1 MRSTRSWQR
10 LNLKICKY
18 REHLTFNI
26 KCRNYELIPNSLK
39 VKPFD
44 FCKLGFKY
52 AKEYSLKC
60 LKIRVIECRKKL
72 FNMKKEK
79 EITVKNLANVLSEY
93 LFKNLELKYD
103 KLTYNIKYKQR
114 TKLKNK
120 FNLMLEQKKY

>member
-1 MRSTRSWQR
+1 
-10 LNLKICKY
+10 
-18 REHLTFNI
+18 
-26 KCRNYELIPNSLK
+26 
-39 VKPFD
+39 
-44 FCKLGFKY
+44 
-52 AKEYSLKC
+52 
-60 LKIRVIECRKKL
+60 
-72 FNMKKEK
+72 MKKEK